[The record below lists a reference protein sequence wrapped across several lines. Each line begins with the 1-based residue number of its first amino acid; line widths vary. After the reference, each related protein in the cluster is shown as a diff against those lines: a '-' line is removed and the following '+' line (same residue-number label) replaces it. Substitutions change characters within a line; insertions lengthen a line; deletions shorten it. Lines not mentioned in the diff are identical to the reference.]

1 MARHEQHLLSA
12 ALPLEQ
18 TMSGGALAPDRDD
31 IEEATRS
38 IAGLVHRTPLLS
50 SRAASERAGVEV
62 WLKAENLQKTG
73 SFKAR
78 GAFNKVI
85 HLTPAERAKGI
96 VTASAGN
103 HGQAV
108 AFVAR
113 HFSIPGYVVMPE
125 GANRSKVAAV
135 RGYGAEAILHGRAW
149 DDAYARSLELAEE
162 KGLTYV
168 HPFKDRHVMAGQA
181 TIALEILEDLPDVEA
196 VLVPIG
202 GGGLISGIAT
212 ALAIHKPSVRVIG
225 IEAEGAANMTR
236 SREQGRPVELASV
249 DTIADGLATRRT
261 DSEVFEIVERVV
273 HELTTVTDDE
283 IRDAIRFLLERAKLM
298 AETGGAAAVAALLSG
313 RVSLPPGTRTV
324 ALVCGGNFDVAG
336 KLTLDV

>member
-1 MARHEQHLLSA
+1 
-12 ALPLEQ
+12 
-18 TMSGGALAPDRDD
+18 MSPTLDPPTSGSTRLAPDREE
-31 IEEATRS
+31 IEEAKRS
-38 IAGLVHRTPLLS
+38 IQGLVHRTPLLS
-50 SRAASERAGVEV
+50 SRAASERSGAEV

-78 GAFNKVI
+78 GAFNKVL
-85 HLTPAERAKGI
+85 HLTPAERQRGI

-125 GANRSKVAAV
+125 GANPSKVAAV
-135 RGYGAEAILHGRAW
+135 RGYGAEAILHGRLW
-149 DDAYARSLELAEE
+149 DDAYSRSLELAEE

-168 HPFKDRHVMAGQA
+168 HPFKDRYVMAGQA
-181 TIALEILEDLPDVEA
+181 TIALEILEDLPEVET

-212 ALAIHKPSVRVIG
+212 ALATHQPAVRVIG

-236 SREQGRPVELASV
+236 SRAQGRPIDLTTV
-249 DTIADGLATRRT
+249 DTIADGLATRHT
-261 DSEVFEIVERVV
+261 DPEVFEIVERLV
-273 HELTTVTDDE
+273 HQLVTVSDDE
-283 IRDAIRFLLERAKLM
+283 IREAIRFLLERAKLM
-298 AETGGAAAVAALLSG
+298 AETGGAAAVAALISG
-313 RVSLPPGTRTV
+313 RVSLPGGTKAV

-336 KLTLDV
+336 KLSLDV

>member
-1 MARHEQHLLSA
+1 MRR
-12 ALPLEQ
+12 
-18 TMSGGALAPDRDD
+18 ALAPDLED
-31 IEEATRS
+31 IEEAARS

-50 SRAASERAGVEV
+50 SRATSDRAGIDV

-85 HLTPAERAKGI
+85 HLPASEREKGI

-135 RGYGAEAILHGRAW
+135 RGYGAEAVLHGRVW
-149 DDAYARSLELAEE
+149 DDAYAHSLELAEK

-168 HPFKDRHVMAGQA
+168 HPFKDRKVMAGQG
-181 TIALEILEDLPDVEA
+181 TIALEILEDLPEVEA
-196 VLVPIG
+196 VVVPIG

-212 ALAIHKPSVRVIG
+212 AFSIVKPSVRVVG
-225 IEAEGAANMTR
+225 VEAEGAANMTR
-236 SREQGRPVELASV
+236 SRAEGRPVELTSV
-249 DTIADGLATRRT
+249 ETIADGLATRRT
-261 DSEVFEIVERVV
+261 DPEVFEIVQRVV
-273 HELTTVTDDE
+273 HQLVTVTDDE
-283 IRDAIRFLLERAKLM
+283 IREAIRFLLERAKLM
-298 AETGGAAAVAALLSG
+298 AETGGAAAVAALVSG
-313 RVSLPPGTRTV
+313 KISLPPGTKTV
-324 ALVCGGNFDVAG
+324 ALVCGGNFDVSR
-336 KLTLDV
+336 KLVLDI